1 MSKDTDTLEKDFGE
15 TTLTSKGQVT
25 LPSAL
30 RQAFHLDAG
39 DRLRFRRRADGA
51 LVVEPRKRRSIV
63 DIARANPIRLPAG
76 TDLDAAID
84 ASITEAVAD
93 RERRSRRTAGE

>member
-1 MSKDTDTLEKDFGE
+1 MSKDTDALEKDFGE

-30 RQAFHLDAG
+30 RRAFHLDAG
-39 DRLRFRRRADGA
+39 DRLRFRQRADGVI
-51 LVVEPRKRRSIV
+51 VVEPRKRRGIV
-63 DIARANPIRLPAG
+63 DIARANPIRLPAE

-93 RERRSRRTAGE
+93 RERRSRRTGGE

>member
-1 MSKDTDTLEKDFGE
+1 MSKDTDSLEKDFGE

-30 RQAFHLDAG
+30 RRAFHLDAG
-39 DRLRFRRRADGA
+39 DRLRFRRRPDGVI
-51 LVVEPRKRRSIV
+51 VVEPRKRRSIV
-63 DIARANPIRLPAG
+63 DIARANPIRLPSG
-76 TDLDAAID
+76 IDLDAAID

-93 RERRSRRTAGE
+93 REKRSRGTGRE

>member
-1 MSKDTDTLEKDFGE
+1 MSKDTDNLEKDFGE

-25 LPSAL
+25 LPGAL

-39 DRLRFRRRADGA
+39 GRLRFRRRVDSVI
-51 LVVEPRKRRSIV
+51 VVEPRKRRGIL

-76 TDLDAAID
+76 IDMDAAID
-84 ASITEAVAD
+84 ASISEAVAD
-93 RERRSRRTAGE
+93 RERRSRGTPGE